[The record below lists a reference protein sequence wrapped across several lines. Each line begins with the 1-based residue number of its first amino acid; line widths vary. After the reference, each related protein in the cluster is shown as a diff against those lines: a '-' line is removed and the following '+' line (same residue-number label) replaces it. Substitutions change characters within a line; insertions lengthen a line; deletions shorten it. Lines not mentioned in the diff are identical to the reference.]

1 MRHTGRSWRRLTFSN
16 PEPLIKRLQRGSSE
30 QAHPSWLRVLTLAFL
45 LLVVG
50 ASSVQAIHIHGE
62 WLPQNATHAGSL
74 PNGSPGTGGEEHCPL
89 CIAMHSALPVAA
101 HVDALLLTLV
111 ECKVEQALDHAPETQ
126 WHYAMFSR
134 PPPVETL

>member
-1 MRHTGRSWRRLTFSN
+1 M
-16 PEPLIKRLQRGSSE
+16 IKRAQRGAGE
-30 QAHPSWLRVLTLAFL
+30 QAHPLWMRVLTLACL

-62 WLPQNATHAGSL
+62 WLPQNAIHAGSL
-74 PNGSPGTGGEEHCPL
+74 PNGSQAPGGEEHCPL
-89 CIAMHSALPVAA
+89 CVAMHSALPVAA
-101 HVDALLLTLV
+101 HANTFLLTLV
-111 ECKVEQALDHAPETQ
+111 ECKLVQALNHAPETQ